1 MESQLNLKSNTLS
14 EVRAQHSQEIR
25 QIASISDERQWTLEK
40 RERELAST
48 RRHLELAQAEL
59 DRLRNDMYQKE
70 CGFIEQRELM
80 EMDLNKER
88 ELVMLKE
95 QAMLLARDQ
104 RDGAFKELEDMK
116 AMAAE
121 AAEREEK
128 LEKEMEGRLRMEV
141 ENAVRLIRGEE
152 EGKRVIL
159 VDRLRVAEEEK
170 KRLEEDVLS
179 KSPAKSRRGRM
190 IASGSAAPLAITD
203 RSDGP
208 LGLTDLYTRLAETED
223 ELRATQH
230 ENKKLKIIIDR
241 IHRDVAAKT
250 PIFQQKQI
258 ELENAL
264 EELDEQKERLDHARR
279 EVVDIRSDNH
289 DLELKNQQMEREC
302 REMRRENH
310 DLALQVQRLLQRGM
324 MSQEGM
330 EDDYVTFDSIQTL
343 QEQNQKLL
351 RDHHSM
357 TEKISELEGHINNNP
372 EKIELNELKVEVVS
386 LREEREKQS
395 KLVAGIVHQRDL
407 YRALVAKNDAA
418 LIDSEAGNQ
427 LALVDAKADQ
437 LPMLEA
443 KNRELVEESSKLR
456 ADLSTFKYEKDA
468 LEGRLA
474 RIDAHADELTA
485 SNERMRGELTAA
497 NATIARMEA
506 DVSQY
511 RGRCERMEASLDA
524 MRDEKESEASRRNR
538 MEELNSKL
546 QTQLDGARSTLAKHQ
561 QQLES
566 VSGPFV
572 RFFIAHSRILTIF
585 TVDISTSSRLPR

>member
-1 MESQLNLKSNTLS
+1 M
-14 EVRAQHSQEIR
+14 
-25 QIASISDERQWTLEK
+25 LEQ
-40 RERELAST
+40 RDRELVST
-48 RRHLELAQAEL
+48 KRHLELAQGEI
-59 DRLRNDMYQKE
+59 DRLRNESHQKE
-70 CGFIEQRELM
+70 CAFIEQREKL

-88 ELVMLKE
+88 ELVALKE
-95 QAMLLARDQ
+95 QAVLLARDQ
-104 RDGAFKELEDMK
+104 RDGALNELKDVRL
-116 AMAAE
+116 MAEE
-121 AAEREEK
+121 AAIREERM
-128 LEKEMEGRLRMEV
+128 EREMEGRWRMEV
-141 ENAVRLIRGEE
+141 ENAVASVREEE
-152 EGKRVIL
+152 EGKRVVL

-170 KRLEEDVLS
+170 KRLEEDVFN
-179 KSPAKSRRGRM
+179 SPIRGRRSARM
-190 IASGSAAPLAITD
+190 IASGSTALAITD
-203 RSDGP
+203 GSSDGG
-208 LGLTDLYTRLAETED
+208 LLSLTDLYTRLAETED

-250 PIFQQKQI
+250 PIFQQKQM

-264 EELDEQKERLDHARR
+264 EELEEQKERLDHARR
-279 EVVDIRSDNH
+279 EVVDVRADNH
-289 DLELKNQQMEREC
+289 DLELRNQQMIREC
-302 REMRRENH
+302 REMKRENH
-310 DLALQVQRLLQRGM
+310 DLALQVQRLLQRGLP
-324 MSQEGM
+324 SGEEM
-330 EDDYVTFDSIQTL
+330 EDDSVTFDSIQTL

-357 TEKISELEGHINNNP
+357 SEKIGELEGRINNNP
-372 EKIELNELKVEVVS
+372 DKIELDQLKVEVVS

-427 LALVDAKADQ
+427 LALVDAKAEQ

-443 KNRELVEESSKLR
+443 KNRELVEESAKLR
-456 ADLSTFKYEKDA
+456 ADVSTFKYEKDA
-468 LEGRLA
+468 LESRLA

-506 DVSQY
+506 DVSHY
-511 RGRCERMEASLDA
+511 RGRCERMEVSLDA
-524 MRDEKESEASRRNR
+524 MKDEKESEVSRRNR

-546 QTQLDGARSTLAKHQ
+546 QTHLDGARATLAKHQ

-566 VSGPFV
+566 VSCPL
-572 RFFIAHSRILTIF
+572 ASRKIF
-585 TVDISTSSRLPR
+585 TAASRMLTNLLLSKLPHPRRLPR